1 MTYYINYINTRD
13 AYRGVELKAD
23 SIEDLINQLLFKKDI
38 ASVEEVVELEAIPG
52 DVESKEDDFIDWITR
67 NRI

>member
-13 AYRGVELKAD
+13 AYRGMELSAD

-38 ASVEEVVELEAIPG
+38 ASIEEVVELEDPPT
-52 DVESKEDDFIDWITR
+52 DSKEDELLDWIAR
-67 NRI
+67 NRT